1 MTISTT
7 TNYNSYTGDGLTNVY
22 AFTYPV
28 FLSGDIVVSV
38 TDLTGLITT
47 LVLTT
52 DYTIQGLV
60 VGGGL
65 ASTGTI
71 TLVSAGQAWL
81 TGGKLTTGYILTISR
96 IVPLKQLTSLRN
108 QGDFFPEVLENTFDN
123 IVMQIQQLQQTIN
136 NLGSGSLVFTDIV
149 TGSTYRLI
157 MVNGVLST
165 QQLS

>member
-1 MTISTT
+1 MTLSIT
-7 TNYNSYTGDGLTNVY
+7 TNFNTYTGNGGTNIY
-22 AFTYPV
+22 AFTFPV
-28 FLSGDIVVSV
+28 FLSSDIVVSV
-38 TDLTGLITT
+38 TDLNGLITT
-47 LVLTT
+47 LVLGT

-65 ASTGTI
+65 AATGTI
-71 TLVSAGQAWL
+71 TLVNAGQAWL
-81 TGGKLTTGYILTISR
+81 TAGNLITGYILTVSR

-108 QGDFFPEVLENTFDN
+108 QGDFFPEVVENTFDN
-123 IVMQIQQLQQTIN
+123 IVMQIQQLEQTIL
-136 NLGSGSLVFTDIV
+136 NLGAGSLIFTDIV

>member
-7 TNYNSYTGDGLTNVY
+7 VNFNTYTGNGGTNIY
-22 AFTYPV
+22 AFTFPV
-28 FLSGDIVVSV
+28 FNASDIVVSI
-38 TDLTGLITT
+38 TDLAGLIST
-47 LVLTT
+47 LNITT
-52 DYTIQGLV
+52 DYTIQGLI

-65 ASTGTI
+65 AATGTI
-71 TLVSAGQAWL
+71 TLVNSGQAWL
-81 TGGKLTTGYILTISR
+81 TGANLTTGYILTVSR

-108 QGDFFPEVLENTFDN
+108 QGDFFPEVIENTLDN
-123 IVMQIQQLQQTIN
+123 IVMQIQQLQQTIL